1 MSVVDWVL
9 RAYEHDP
16 GIPLAAVLVLGPF
29 MPPAMQRQFRERAKR
44 LPRIAVVTFDAH
56 VELLMEK
63 AVGVVAMAGYNTFC
77 EILSLDKRAILVPRT
92 KPREEQLLRALR
104 AAELG
109 LVRTL
114 DPRGTRDADVMGE
127 ALARSRATAAAV
139 LPRRASGCWA
149 ASTSSPISWRCTSV
163 APRRSGRKPRG
174 REPQASAD
182 PGEDSPRY
190 SFTDRHQ
197 APDHASRH
205 DLCPASAGHR
215 PSDAR
220 PPHRRGACGD
230 RVATCTS

>member
-1 MSVVDWVL
+1 MLVVDWVL

-44 LPRIAVVTFDAH
+44 LRRIAVVTFDAH
-56 VELLMEK
+56 VELLMER

-114 DPRGTRDADVMGE
+114 DPRGVHDPAVM
-127 ALARSRATAAAV
+127 AAA
-139 LPRRASGCWA
+139 LRGLAQQMPP
-149 ASTSSPISWRCTSV
+149 SS
-163 APRRSGRKPRG
+163 
-174 REPQASAD
+174 
-182 PGEDSPRY
+182 
-190 SFTDRHQ
+190 
-197 APDHASRH
+197 
-205 DLCPASAGHR
+205 
-215 PSDAR
+215 
-220 PPHRRGACGD
+220 RGAERMLGGLD
-230 RVATCTS
+230 IITDLVAMHVGGATVVQAQAAGS